1 MKNLILYFSI
11 LSIISGSAQ
20 SLYFPPLTGTTWDTV
35 SVASLGWHE
44 DKIDSLYSFL
54 ETKNSKAFILLKN
67 GKIVLEKYF
76 GAFTKDSLWYWAS
89 AGKTMT
95 AFMVG
100 IAQHEGYFNL
110 SDSSS
115 KYLGAGW
122 TSCPPEKEKKITILN
137 QLTMTSGLKD
147 DVPDHYCTL
156 PSCLIYKADAGTRWA
171 YHNAPYTLLD
181 SVIIKSTN
189 QSYNQF
195 YFNKVRNRIGMNGL
209 WLPSGYNNVLYSN
222 ARSIARFGLLI
233 LNKGIWANDTL
244 MQDTSYFRRMVNTSQ
259 NINLSYGYLWWLNG
273 KHTYMLPQTQFVFP
287 GSWAPNAPNDM
298 IAALG
303 KNGQIINVVP
313 SMNLIFVRIGDAPD
327 TSLEVPTVF
336 CNNIWDKLNQIIND
350 PSDVGSDFLSDK
362 EFYLSNNYPNP
373 FNPSTKIRWQLP
385 ISSWQTLKVY
395 DVLGN
400 EVATLVDEFKPAG
413 TYEAEFSAE
422 TSIKHQVSGMGYA
435 SGVYFYQLRTEN
447 FIQTKKMILE
457 K

>member
-1 MKNLILYFSI
+1 MKKLILYFALLFIVS
-11 LSIISGSAQ
+11 SNAQ
-20 SLYFPPLTGTTWDTV
+20 SLYFPPLTGTNWDTI
-35 SVASLGWHE
+35 SAASLGWHE

-54 ETKNSKAFILLKN
+54 EIKNSKAFILLKD
-67 GKIVLEKYF
+67 GKIALEKYF
-76 GAFTKDSLWYWAS
+76 GTFTKDSLWYWAS

-122 TSCPPEKEKKITILN
+122 TSSLPEKEKKITILN

-147 DVPDHYCTL
+147 DVPDMYCTL

-181 SVIIKSTN
+181 SVIIKSTG
-189 QSYNQF
+189 QSYNQY
-195 YFNKVRNRIGMNGL
+195 YFNKVRNKIGMNGL
-209 WLPSGYNNVLYSN
+209 WLPSGYNNVLWSN

-233 LNKGIWANDTL
+233 LNRGIWANDTL

-259 NINLSYGYLWWLNG
+259 NINFSYGYLWWLNG
-273 KHTYMLPQTQFVFP
+273 KSSYMLPQTQFVFP
-287 GSWAPNAPNDM
+287 GSWAPNAPSDM

-313 SMNLIFVRIGDAPD
+313 SMNLIFVRVGDAPD

-336 CNNIWDKLNQIIND
+336 CNNIWEKLNPIINN
-350 PSDVGSDFLSDK
+350 PSDVKNEHVSAEGFKL
-362 EFYLSNNYPNP
+362 FNNYPNP
-373 FNPSTKIRWQLP
+373 FNPTTKISWQSP
-385 ISSWQTLKVY
+385 VSGWQTLKIF
-395 DVLGN
+395 DMLGK
-400 EVATLVDEFKPAG
+400 EVATLVDGFKPVG
-413 TYEAEFSAE
+413 TYEAVFNPVPG
-422 TSIKHQVSGMGYA
+422 IKNLA
-435 SGVYFYQLRTEN
+435 SGIYFYQLRTEN